1 MMEYL
6 NRLLGFVETTY
17 HQVSI
22 MGVSEFV
29 MSHEVIIRLVFF
41 FGILLIMALWE
52 FAAPRRRLTVSKALR
67 WINNLGIVFLD
78 SFLVRIIFPAAA
90 VGMAAFAQEHGWG
103 LFNHLQVSYSL
114 AVALSVV
121 VMDFVIYLQH
131 VIFHAIPIFWRIH
144 RMHHADL
151 DFDVTTGIRFHPFE
165 IILSMLIKFAVVVII
180 GPPVL
185 GVIIFEVL
193 LNATSMFNHGN
204 VRILRSLDR
213 ILRWIVVTPEM
224 HRVHHSVA
232 YYETNSNFG
241 FNLPLWDRFLGTYRD
256 RPRMG
261 HEGMTIGLWN
271 FRDIKHCAI
280 LPGMLAIPFIG
291 KIAGYTID
299 RRK

>member
-6 NRLLGFVETTY
+6 NRLLGFVETNY
-17 HQVSI
+17 RQARI

-41 FGILLIMALWE
+41 FGVLLIMALWE
-52 FAAPRRRLTVSKALR
+52 FAAPRRRLTASKSLR

-103 LFNHLQVSYSL
+103 LFNHFQVSYSL
-114 AVALSVV
+114 VVALSVV

-165 IILSMLIKFAVVVII
+165 IILSMLIKFAVVAVI

-204 VRILRSLDR
+204 VRILRSLDW

-224 HRVHHSVA
+224 HRVHHSVV

>member
-1 MMEYL
+1 M
-6 NRLLGFVETTY
+6 T
-17 HQVSI
+17 I
-22 MGVSEFV
+22 SEFV
-29 MSHEVIIRLVFF
+29 IKQEVCIRLGSFF
-41 FGILLIMALWE
+41 CILLVMALWE
-52 FAAPRRRLTVSKALR
+52 LWTPRRRLNVSKVLR
-67 WINNLGIVFLD
+67 WINNLGIVFLN
-78 SFLVRIIFPAAA
+78 SFLLRIVFPSAA
-90 VGMAAFAQEHGWG
+90 VGIATFSYQHGWG
-103 LFNHLQVSYSL
+103 LFNYFHIPYYITVI
-114 AVALSVV
+114 ASVII
-121 VMDFVIYLQH
+121 MDFVIYLQH
-131 VIFHAIPIFWRIH
+131 VLFHAIPIFWRIH

-204 VRILRSLDR
+204 VRILRSLDW

-224 HRVHHSVA
+224 HRVHHSVV

-256 RPRMG
+256 QPRMG

-271 FRDIKHCAI
+271 FRDIKHCVI
-280 LPGMLAIPFIG
+280 LPGMLVIPFIG

>member
-17 HQVSI
+17 HQARI
-22 MGVSEFV
+22 MGISEFV

-52 FAAPRRRLTVSKALR
+52 FAAPRRRLTASKALR
-67 WINNLGIVFLD
+67 WINNIGIVFLD

-103 LFNHLQVSYSL
+103 LFNHFQVSYSL

-165 IILSMLIKFAVVVII
+165 IILSMLIKFGVVVVI

-256 RPRMG
+256 QPRMG

-271 FRDIKHCAI
+271 FRDIKHCVM

-291 KIAGYTID
+291 KIAGYTMD

>member
-17 HQVSI
+17 HQARI
-22 MGVSEFV
+22 MDVTEFA

-52 FAAPRRRLTVSKALR
+52 FAAPRRRLTASKAVR
-67 WINNLGIVFLD
+67 WISNLGIVFLD

-103 LFNHLQVSYSL
+103 LFNHFQVSYSL

-165 IILSMLIKFAVVVII
+165 IILSMLIKFAVVVVI

-213 ILRWIVVTPEM
+213 ILRWTVVTPEM
-224 HRVHHSVA
+224 HRVHHSVV
-232 YYETNSNFG
+232 YYEASSNFG
-241 FNLPLWDRFLGTYRD
+241 FNLPWWDRFLGTYRD
-256 RPRMG
+256 QPRMG

-271 FRDIKHCAI
+271 FRDIKHCVL
-280 LPGMLAIPFIG
+280 LPGMLVIPFIG

>member
-1 MMEYL
+1 M
-6 NRLLGFVETTY
+6 T
-17 HQVSI
+17 I
-22 MGVSEFV
+22 SEFV
-29 MSHEVIIRLVFF
+29 IKQEVSIRLVFF
-41 FGILLIMALWE
+41 FGILLVMALWE
-52 FAAPRRRLTVSKALR
+52 LWTPRRRLNVSKVLR
-67 WINNLGIVFLD
+67 WINNLGIVFLN
-78 SFLVRIIFPAAA
+78 SFLLRIVFPSAA
-90 VGMAAFAQEHGWG
+90 VGIATFSYQHGWG
-103 LFNHLQVSYSL
+103 LFNYFHIQYYITVI
-114 AVALSVV
+114 ASVII
-121 VMDFVIYLQH
+121 MDFVIYLQH
-131 VIFHAIPIFWRIH
+131 VLFHAIPIFWRIH

-224 HRVHHSVA
+224 HRVHHSVV

-256 RPRMG
+256 QPRMG

-271 FRDIKHCAI
+271 FRDIKHCVI
-280 LPGMLAIPFIG
+280 LPGMLVIPFIG